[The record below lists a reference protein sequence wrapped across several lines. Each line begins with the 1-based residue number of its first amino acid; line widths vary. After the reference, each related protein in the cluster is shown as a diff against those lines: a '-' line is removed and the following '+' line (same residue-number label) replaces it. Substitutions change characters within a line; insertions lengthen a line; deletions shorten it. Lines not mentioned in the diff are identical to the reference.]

1 MPLSETGGQPIEQC
15 KLMMNVAYT
24 NLLIQLECNLTTLP
38 KIPKIVKGWGLL
50 ELWQQETIKSGKI
63 SPNMFLRLLETT
75 LVSTK
80 TQ

>member
-38 KIPKIVKGWGLL
+38 KIVKGWGLL
-50 ELWQQETIKSGKI
+50 ELWQQETIKCGKI
-63 SPNMFLRLLETT
+63 SPNMFLTLLETT